1 MTVKIRAFRSGGF
14 EVDIR
19 FTYPDGTP
27 FVVQVK
33 PHFIQAAA
41 TILQAR
47 FRDQATYLVP
57 QKSPPGLTAVLVN
70 GQQTVRD
77 GRLTGTRAGA
87 VL

>member
-1 MTVKIRAFRSGGF
+1 LPDAVAACTSRPAARFGLTGRGVLAPGAFA
-14 EVDIR
+14 D
-19 FTYPDGTP
+19 
-27 FVVQVK
+27 VVIID
-33 PHFIQAAA
+33 HS
-41 TILQAR
+41 R